1 MLPGERNERLVRRIG
16 FAILLLM
23 ALYVMFWLLRFI
35 GGTFH
40 KAVDQRNVPTE
51 EGAARVVEMG

>member
-23 ALYVMFWLLRFI
+23 ALYIIIWLLRFI

-40 KAVDQRNVPTE
+40 KALDQRNVPTDQ
-51 EGAARVVEMG
+51 GRAPLVEMA